1 MIIQIKMKRRIYM
14 ATSKKNN
21 YIDMELE
28 WLETKA
34 QEMRTFVDSK
44 PLSRLKDRTV
54 NVGTKTLL
62 TANVEAQHKNIRD
75 TLKDY
80 ALIIEAIS
88 RLRERDEVVKL
99 QSRGDADL
107 SPMEDGQI

>member
-1 MIIQIKMKRRIYM
+1 M

-28 WLETKA
+28 WLEAKA
-34 QEMRTFVDSK
+34 EEMRTFVDSK
-44 PLSRLKDRTV
+44 PLARLKDRTLT
-54 NVGTKTLL
+54 VGQKTLISS
-62 TANVEAQHKNIRD
+62 TIETQHKNIRD

-88 RLRERDEVVKL
+88 RLRERDEAVKL